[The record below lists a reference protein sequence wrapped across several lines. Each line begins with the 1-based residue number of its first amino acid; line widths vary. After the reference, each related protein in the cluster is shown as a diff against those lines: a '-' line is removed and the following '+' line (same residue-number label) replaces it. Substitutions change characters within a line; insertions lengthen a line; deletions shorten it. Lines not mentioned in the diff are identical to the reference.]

1 MPYARLDNK
10 ERFRIPRAAR
20 EALNLHAG
28 DALAYAVIDG
38 ELRLRKAT
46 DPYAGLGPVA
56 RAVEREF
63 AEHPERLRT
72 LDEVMAEMG
81 ITQAHLDAV
90 EPEPGLDDE

>member
-10 ERFRIPRAAR
+10 ERFRVPRAAR

-28 DALAYAVIDG
+28 DSVAYAVIDG
-38 ELRLRKAT
+38 ELRLRKT
-46 DPYAGLGPVA
+46 EDPYATYGPVTR
-56 RAVEREF
+56 RAMEW
-63 AEHPERLRT
+63 ADAHPQELRT

-81 ITQAHLDAV
+81 ITRADLDAV

>member
-10 ERFRIPRAAR
+10 ERFRVPRVAR

-28 DALAYAVIDG
+28 DSVAYAVVDG
-38 ELRLRKAT
+38 ELRLRKAE

-56 RAVEREF
+56 RGVEHEF
-63 AEHPERLRT
+63 TEHPERFHT
-72 LDEVMAEMG
+72 LAEVMAEMG
-81 ITQAHLDAV
+81 ITQAELDAV